1 MPDQSVIFDINRLMP
16 LAPIG
21 ISLTENGAMN
31 PSASICGMIFANPSS
46 RYFVIDGIDDEA
58 RSRYAA
64 IRGYGDDE
72 IAKWLKI

>member
-1 MPDQSVIFDINRLMP
+1 MP

-64 IRGYGDDE
+64 IRVYGDDE